1 MDKEILPGKDGGFLP
16 SLRLT
21 PPTFRE
27 IQLPVA
33 GQIGRFIARMILF
46 SEIANWEA
54 EKAQR
59 KPPDL
64 GGVMIDN
71 ISNRITDRAL
81 HQISYAVVQLVVNIK
96 RAVKSKAYA

>member
-1 MDKEILPGKDGGFLP
+1 
-16 SLRLT
+16 
-21 PPTFRE
+21 
-27 IQLPVA
+27 
-33 GQIGRFIARMILF
+33 MILF